1 MKFVSENKLLL
12 SLILALF
19 MVALVVMIFTT
30 ARNTPAMAK
39 NQDKPYYDIPKGA
52 TPGSNVPLQDRLDR
66 QSKIAFIDPI
76 YTERLKE
83 QREGVPTPSDILRGP
98 GTLPGN
104 SSITGAPIIP
114 GYGKAPKSPY
124 DVMYDP
130 DSPFKF
136 YGQPGRLGEKMQD
149 YMNPD
154 EQRKKEVG
162 LTDSPLEETDQTPS
176 ELAKEIGRDDDAD
189 LQTLK
194 TTLRRLFNAIVAAGK
209 NQPDVV
215 APPVEGKV
223 DTPSDT
229 KTVKDKEK

>member
-19 MVALVVMIFTT
+19 MVALVVLIFTT

-39 NQDKPYYDIPKGA
+39 GGDKPFYDIPKGE
-52 TPGSNVPLQDRLDR
+52 TPGSEVPLQDRLDR
-66 QSKIAFIDPI
+66 QSKTAFIDPI

-83 QREGVPTPSDILRGP
+83 QREGVPTPWDILHGP
-98 GTLPGN
+98 GMLPSK
-104 SSITGAPIIP
+104 SSIVGAPIIP

-130 DSPFKF
+130 DSPFEF
-136 YGQPGRLGEKMQD
+136 YGQPGRLGEKMRE

-154 EQRKKEVG
+154 DERKKETG
-162 LTDSPLEETDQTPS
+162 LIDSPFVMTDPTPS
-176 ELAKEIGRDDDAD
+176 KLPKEIGRDDDAD
-189 LQTLK
+189 MQTLK
-194 TTLRRLFNAIVAAGK
+194 TTLTRLFNAIVAAGK

-215 APPVEGKV
+215 IPPVEGKPDV
-223 DTPSDT
+223 PAD
-229 KTVKDKEK
+229 KKADKEK